1 MVNPSQ
7 ETLKIAGNEKL
18 AENKVHEQSNSQ

>member
-1 MVNPSQ
+1 MVNPRQ
-7 ETLKIAGNEKL
+7 ETLKIAGNEHL